1 MQFGTFTPSN
11 GENAF
16 SRYKVIAYASDAVLQ
31 DKRINLAAGIPD
43 SLIVGDLVST
53 SGAKAGNAASIAFVV
68 VEPAQ
73 AGSKSIVVA
82 SPSHVIISK
91 LGIEFNGLDET
102 AVEAQLSVL
111 GFTFTDYDTVAL
123 RTT

>member
-43 SLIVGDLVST
+43 SLIVGDLVRT
-53 SGAKAGNAASIAFVV
+53 SGATAGNAASIAFVV

-73 AGSKSIVVA
+73 AGSKSIVVV

>member
-43 SLIVGDLVST
+43 SLIVGDLVRE
-53 SGAKAGNAASIAFVV
+53 GAN
-68 VEPAQ
+68 
-73 AGSKSIVVA
+73 KSLI
-82 SPSHVIISK
+82 
-91 LGIEFNGLDET
+91 
-102 AVEAQLSVL
+102 
-111 GFTFTDYDTVAL
+111 
-123 RTT
+123 

>member
-43 SLIVGDLVST
+43 SLIVGDLVSI

-73 AGSKSIVVA
+73 SGSKSIVVA

-102 AVEAQLSVL
+102 AVEAQLSAL
-111 GFTFTDYDTVAL
+111 GFTFSDYDTVAL

>member
-43 SLIVGDLVST
+43 SLIG
-53 SGAKAGNAASIAFVV
+53 
-68 VEPAQ
+68 
-73 AGSKSIVVA
+73 
-82 SPSHVIISK
+82 
-91 LGIEFNGLDET
+91 
-102 AVEAQLSVL
+102 
-111 GFTFTDYDTVAL
+111 
-123 RTT
+123 